1 MTYIMS
7 KRLYDELRREH
18 KLTHAQ
24 VIIYI
29 NQTFGLRGQVTEI
42 EMRE

>member
-1 MTYIMS
+1 MTYVMS
-7 KRLYDELRREH
+7 KRLYNELRGEQ

-29 NQTFGLRGQVTEI
+29 NQTFGLLGQVTEI